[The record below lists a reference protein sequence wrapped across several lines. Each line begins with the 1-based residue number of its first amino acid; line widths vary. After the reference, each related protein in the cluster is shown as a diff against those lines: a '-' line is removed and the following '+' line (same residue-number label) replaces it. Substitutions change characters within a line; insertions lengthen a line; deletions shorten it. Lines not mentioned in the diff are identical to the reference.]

1 MGEHVIRQPTD
12 EREARAFARAV
23 VRDIEALEHLIEHD
37 RIETGVR
44 RAGGEQEMYLVG
56 AARRIC

>member
-1 MGEHVIRQPTD
+1 MN

-23 VRDIEALEHLIEHD
+23 VHDIEALEHLIEHD